1 MSGFRKNLAAMYGV
15 QALNLLLPLLTM
27 PFLYRALGAE
37 QFGRMAM
44 ALSLGMMAVMA
55 VDAGFPVAAL
65 RMISKAS
72 QHRLLAPG
80 TRAGTA
86 KRVLMA
92 TQQIRIAIAAAG
104 AVVIALAMG
113 LMPMTNADRCL
124 YAWAGLNV
132 IGTLSFPQYY
142 FTAQQ
147 RNVVMAWC
155 HMVGRVTSAILL
167 IVLIRTPHDTQLAV
181 IITSGATLL
190 SGICAHLWL
199 RTSQGIRLLD
209 YLRPRRR
216 DMALLASK
224 TTHLYLT
231 QVVQA
236 FIVNAP
242 VLLLGAA
249 FGKVEAGYFASVD
262 RIVRVF
268 IAFIEPINTVG
279 MPLLNRLRKSAG
291 STSSAHSSDRLFYAT
306 STIGVSGAL
315 VGAVLAQPL
324 LQIILGTS
332 SAEQVLLLRC
342 LLAWSV
348 LHAMARSLESMQLVV
363 ANNMRLH
370 RHVVQW
376 VIPAQLITL
385 YLASTVGSLATA
397 FGMVVTEC
405 VALALFARTAGLFRI
420 SR

>member
-1 MSGFRKNLAAMYGV
+1 MTGFRKNLAAMYGV

-65 RMISKAS
+65 RMMSKAAQQRERGLHS
-72 QHRLLAPG
+72 AG
-80 TRAGTA
+80 GTA
-86 KRVLMA
+86 KRILLA
-92 TQQIRIAIAAAG
+92 TQQIRFGIAALGAI
-104 AVVIALAMG
+104 AVVIALN
-113 LMPMTNADRCL
+113 LLPMSNSDRLL

-132 IGTLSFPQYY
+132 LGTLSFPQYY

-155 HMVGRVTSAILL
+155 HMVGRVTSALLL
-167 IVLIRTPHDTQLAV
+167 ITLIRTPQDTQLAV

-190 SGICAHLWL
+190 SGVCAHMWL
-199 RTSQGIRLLD
+199 HTSQGLRLRDYVKIR
-209 YLRPRRR
+209 RQ
-216 DMALLASK
+216 DMALLANK

-242 VLLLGAA
+242 VLLLGVA

-279 MPLLNRLRKSAG
+279 MPLLNRLRRTHN
-291 STSSAHSSDRLFYAT
+291 TSNNAHSSDRIFYAT
-306 STIGVSGAL
+306 STVGIGGAL
-315 VGAVLAQPL
+315 VGAALAHPL
-324 LQIILGTS
+324 LQIILGSS

-348 LHAMARSLESMQLVV
+348 LHAMARTLESMQLVV

-385 YLASTVGSLATA
+385 YLASTMGSLATA

-405 VALALFARTAGLFRI
+405 VALALFSRTAGLFRTTP
-420 SR
+420 